1 MCLFFNIFFFFSRN
15 NVIKKL
21 MRTAKI
27 QGKKILN
34 DQMANN
40 LDLVLV
46 LDRQEVLL
54 PVLAMA
60 HLVAEV

>member
-1 MCLFFNIFFFFSRN
+1 
-15 NVIKKL
+15 VIKKL
-21 MRTAKI
+21 KRTVKI
-27 QGKKILN
+27 QEKKILS

-46 LDRQEVLL
+46 LDQQEVLL